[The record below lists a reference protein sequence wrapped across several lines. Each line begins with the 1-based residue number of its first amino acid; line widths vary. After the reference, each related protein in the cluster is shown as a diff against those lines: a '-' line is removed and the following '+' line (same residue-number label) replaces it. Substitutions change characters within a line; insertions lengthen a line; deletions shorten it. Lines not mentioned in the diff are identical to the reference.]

1 MYRAMAILSGKSKVL
16 PSVEG
21 LVIRKEENDLRAKAH
36 RRVSAN
42 SAKLLECKLDWQAHI

>member
-21 LVIRKEENDLRAKAH
+21 LVIREKEENDLQAKAH

-42 SAKLLECKLDWQAHI
+42 SGKQLECKLD

>member
-1 MYRAMAILSGKSKVL
+1 MYRAMAILSGKVL

-21 LVIRKEENDLRAKAH
+21 VVIRKEKMTFKQKAH

-42 SAKLLECKLDWQAHI
+42 SAKLLECK